1 MNDFKYRLYIME
13 TDKLQKKDLELQS
26 NKDILMYYQTSI
38 RNVAITTA
46 VSFAALGY
54 SRFYRGK
61 SSLYSSGLTLVSLL
75 IIAASCILNINL
87 YNLMEQHARVDN
99 SLTSA
104 NNYLIV
110 NKIFMICHS
119 MIILFGLY
127 TFYRLITG
135 KKFD

>member
-1 MNDFKYRLYIME
+1 ME

-38 RNVAITTA
+38 RNVALTTA

-61 SSLYSSGLTLVSLL
+61 SSIYSSGLTLVSLL

-87 YNLMEQHARVDN
+87 YNLMEHHARIDN

-127 TFYRLITG
+127 TYYRLISG

>member
-1 MNDFKYRLYIME
+1 ME

-26 NKDILMYYQTSI
+26 NKDVLMYYQTTI
-38 RNVAITTA
+38 RNVALTTA

-61 SSLYSSGLTLVSLL
+61 STIYSSGLVLVSLL
-75 IIAASCILNINL
+75 IISSSCIININL
-87 YNLMEQHARVDN
+87 YNLIINHTKTDN
-99 SLTSA
+99 SLISA
-104 NNYLIV
+104 NNFLSV
-110 NKIFMICHS
+110 NILFMISHI

-135 KKFD
+135 NKFD

>member
-1 MNDFKYRLYIME
+1 ME

-38 RNVAITTA
+38 RNVALTTA

-87 YNLMEQHARVDN
+87 YNLIEHHAIIDN

-110 NKIFMICHS
+110 NKIFMISHS

-127 TFYRLITG
+127 TFYRLISG
-135 KKFD
+135 KKI

>member
-1 MNDFKYRLYIME
+1 ME

-26 NKDILMYYQTSI
+26 NKDILMYYQTTI
-38 RNVAITTA
+38 RNVALTTA

-61 SSLYSSGLTLVSLL
+61 STIYASGLVLVSLL
-75 IIAASCILNINL
+75 IISSSCIININL
-87 YNLMEQHARVDN
+87 YNLIINHTKTYN
-99 SLTSA
+99 SLISA
-104 NNYLIV
+104 NNFLSV
-110 NKIFMICHS
+110 NILFMISHI

-135 KKFD
+135 NKFN

>member
-1 MNDFKYRLYIME
+1 ME

-26 NKDILMYYQTSI
+26 NKDVLMYYQTTI
-38 RNVAITTA
+38 RNVALTTA

-61 SSLYSSGLTLVSLL
+61 STIYASGLVLVSLL
-75 IIAASCILNINL
+75 IIFSSCIININL
-87 YNLMEQHARVDN
+87 YNLIINHTKTDN

-104 NNYLIV
+104 NNFLSV
-110 NKIFMICHS
+110 NILFMISHI

-135 KKFD
+135 NKFD

>member
-1 MNDFKYRLYIME
+1 ME

-26 NKDILMYYQTSI
+26 NKDILMYYQTTI
-38 RNVAITTA
+38 RNVALTTA

-61 SSLYSSGLTLVSLL
+61 STIYASGLVLVSLL
-75 IIAASCILNINL
+75 IISSSCIININL
-87 YNLMEQHARVDN
+87 YNLIINHTKTDN
-99 SLTSA
+99 SLISA
-104 NNYLIV
+104 NNFLSV
-110 NKIFMICHS
+110 NILFMISHI

-135 KKFD
+135 NKFN

>member
-1 MNDFKYRLYIME
+1 ME

-26 NKDILMYYQTSI
+26 NKDVLMYYQTTI
-38 RNVAITTA
+38 RNVALTTA

-61 SSLYSSGLTLVSLL
+61 STIYASGLVLVSLL
-75 IIAASCILNINL
+75 IISSSCIININL
-87 YNLMEQHARVDN
+87 YNLIINHSKTDN
-99 SLTSA
+99 SLISA
-104 NNYLIV
+104 NNFLSV
-110 NKIFMICHS
+110 NILFMISHI

-135 KKFD
+135 NKFD